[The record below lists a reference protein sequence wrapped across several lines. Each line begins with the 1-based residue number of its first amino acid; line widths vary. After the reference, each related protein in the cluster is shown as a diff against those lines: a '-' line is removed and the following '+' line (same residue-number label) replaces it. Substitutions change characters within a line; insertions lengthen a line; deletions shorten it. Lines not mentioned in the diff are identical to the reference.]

1 MSSPAFKHRRLKRK
15 LREVM
20 APLDRAGVVTQYDR
34 RGRPIPAWRW
44 AWLFENWKGYRR
56 VARTEVGDAVVTTIW
71 DGLDHDLFDSRPRI
85 FETAVKRPTK
95 GYDIIGRWPDEA
107 TALLG
112 HEATVNEVK
121 AQLRWEDYERA

>member
-1 MSSPAFKHRRLKRK
+1 M
-15 LREVM
+15 
-20 APLDRAGVVTQYDR
+20 
-34 RGRPIPAWRW
+34 
-44 AWLFENWKGYRR
+44 
-56 VARTEVGDAVVTTIW
+56 
-71 DGLDHDLFDSRPRI
+71 
-85 FETAVKRPTK
+85 KRPTK